1 MKMFLLGAA
10 VGLVVGTAITIMYFA
25 LVTLFTA
32 NAKFSAAKAQREET
46 ALKEREIVVPAVTV
60 DEKAQGVGA

>member
-10 VGLVVGTAITIMYFA
+10 VGFVAGTAITVMYFS

-32 NAKFSAAKAQREET
+32 NAKFSAAKAQRE
-46 ALKEREIVVPAVTV
+46 ALKQADFPVSKPE
-60 DEKAQGVGA
+60 EKAEGVGA

>member
-10 VGLVVGTAITIMYFA
+10 VGVVVGTAITIMYFS

-32 NAKFSAAKAQREET
+32 NSKFSAAQAERQRTSLNERET
-46 ALKEREIVVPAVTV
+46 AIPAVE
-60 DEKAQGVGA
+60 EKAQGVGA